1 MNRAEKLLDLIEGA
15 KPKKPTPAEIA
26 AVLKA
31 EIPEYPS
38 VVKTATYLLRHYAE
52 NTADNGYGDE
62 YGKDELPTFRDF
74 YIDQIGGAYD
84 WSETYFM
91 PTLPPNQKW
100 MQSDVWKRADIYIG
114 KVRDV
119 LDKWKKKGTV
129 PKWFKDDAYDHWEKW
144 A

>member
-1 MNRAEKLLDLIEGA
+1 MNKTEKLLALLDEGF
-15 KPKKPTPAEIA
+15 KKPTPAEIA

-38 VVKTATYLLRHYAE
+38 TIKTATYLLRHYAE
-52 NTADNGYGDE
+52 NTADDGYSAHSA
-62 YGKDELPTFRDF
+62 GKDELPTFRDF
-74 YIDQIGGAYD
+74 YIDQIGGAQY
-84 WSETYFM
+84 WSEMYYH
-91 PTLPPNQKW
+91 PSLAPNQKW
-100 MQSDVWKRADIYIG
+100 MISTINTKAAEYMH
-114 KVRDV
+114 KVEAV